1 MGDSHGQG
9 IDDYIISAKVN
20 MLRVNTPQEAFAL
33 VKEGR
38 ADYFIYSLYA
48 GSRVIIQE

>member
-1 MGDSHGQG
+1 MGESHGQG
-9 IDDYIISAKVN
+9 IDEYIISAKVD
-20 MLRVNTPQEAFAL
+20 MLKVSTPQEAFAL

-48 GSRVIIQE
+48 GSRVLIQE